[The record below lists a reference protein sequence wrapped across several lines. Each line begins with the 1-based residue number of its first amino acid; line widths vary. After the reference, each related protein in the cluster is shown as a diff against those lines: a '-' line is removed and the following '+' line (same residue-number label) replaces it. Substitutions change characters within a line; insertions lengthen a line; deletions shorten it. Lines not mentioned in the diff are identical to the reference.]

1 VRPDTVRTL
10 IVTALVSLVL
20 AAPTAVPSYAATA
33 AQHHAGDGRVA
44 AERATGQHARHHAK
58 HQHRN
63 AKHKTRHKHRHGR
76 TRHKHRHGHTKH
88 KQRHGHTKHKQRHG
102 HTTHK
107 HRHGHTKHQHRH
119 RHEERHKNR
128 HRSSRPRL
136 TIGTYNLRAGMGMRK
151 FRNGVTS
158 LRRHVGVAGLQE
170 IGSNRRRHYLTSL
183 QGWGYYRPHYIQQ
196 NPVIWDRDR
205 FRLVRAH
212 GDRIAR
218 SRHLRGQLPGAT
230 RRKKDSTATVVR
242 LRHLASGRRIS
253 VVNVHLV
260 HGAVK
265 GGKPW
270 PHRPAVFNLFR
281 NQVAGLVDTVRRER
295 RFGRVFVTGDF
306 NVGYR
311 ADQHFALPRLPYR
324 RLTRQRLN
332 AVWHG
337 TGYLRRGEGTHS
349 DALIDQI
356 WSGRGPTRVRIL
368 RWVRPSDH
376 FPVVATYRIP
386 RASRR
391 G

>member
-1 VRPDTVRTL
+1 MRPDTVRTL
-10 IVTALVSLVL
+10 IVVALVSLVL
-20 AAPTAVPSYAATA
+20 AAPTAVPSYALTATDRHVA
-33 AQHHAGDGRVA
+33 HH
-44 AERATGQHARHHAK
+44 RHHGVK
-58 HQHRN
+58 HHG
-63 AKHKTRHKHRHGR
+63 KHHKHGHKKHRHKHRHG
-76 TRHKHRHGHTKH
+76 KP
-88 KQRHGHTKHKQRHG
+88 
-102 HTTHK
+102 
-107 HRHGHTKHQHRH
+107 
-119 RHEERHKNR
+119 
-128 HRSSRPRL
+128 RPTL

-170 IGSNRRRHYLTSL
+170 IGSNRRRHYLRSIR
-183 QGWGYYRPHYIQQ
+183 GWGYYRPHYIQQ
-196 NPVIWDRDR
+196 NPVIWNRDR

-253 VVNVHLV
+253 VINVHLV

-270 PHRPAVFNLFR
+270 PRRPAVFNLFR
-281 NQVAGLVDTVRRER
+281 NQVAGLVDAVRRER

-311 ADQHFALPRLPYR
+311 ADRHAALPRLPYR
-324 RLTRQRLN
+324 RLSRLKLNSMWQGTR
-332 AVWHG
+332 
-337 TGYLRRGEGTHS
+337 YLRHERGTHN

-356 WSGRGPTRVRIL
+356 WSKRKPARARIL

-376 FPVVATYRIP
+376 FPAVATYRIR
-386 RASRR
+386 RAHHRR
-391 G
+391 

>member
-1 VRPDTVRTL
+1 
-10 IVTALVSLVL
+10 
-20 AAPTAVPSYAATA
+20 
-33 AQHHAGDGRVA
+33 
-44 AERATGQHARHHAK
+44 
-58 HQHRN
+58 
-63 AKHKTRHKHRHGR
+63 
-76 TRHKHRHGHTKH
+76 
-88 KQRHGHTKHKQRHG
+88 
-102 HTTHK
+102 
-107 HRHGHTKHQHRH
+107 
-119 RHEERHKNR
+119 
-128 HRSSRPRL
+128 
-136 TIGTYNLRAGMGMRK
+136 MRK
-151 FRNGVTS
+151 FRHGVTS

-170 IGSNRRRHYLTSL
+170 IGSNRRRHYLASIR
-183 QGWGYYRPHYIQQ
+183 GWGYYRPRYIQQ
-196 NPVIWDRDR
+196 NPVIWNRSR

-253 VVNVHLV
+253 VINVHLV

-281 NQVAGLVDTVRRER
+281 NQVAGLVQAVKRER
-295 RFGRVFVTGDF
+295 RWGRVFVTGDF

-324 RLTRQRLN
+324 RLSRQRLD
-332 AVWHG
+332 AVWQG

-356 WSGRGPTRVRIL
+356 WSGSGPSNVRIL

-386 RASRR
+386 RR
-391 G
+391 

>member
-20 AAPTAVPSYAATA
+20 AGPTAVPSYATTAVPSFAATA
-33 AQHHAGDGRVA
+33 AGHHAG
-44 AERATGQHARHHAK
+44 HHA
-58 HQHRN
+58 HH
-63 AKHKTRHKHRHGR
+63 HKPSK
-76 TRHKHRHGHTKH
+76 HGHK
-88 KQRHGHTKHKQRHG
+88 KHGHKKHGK
-102 HTTHK
+102 
-107 HRHGHTKHQHRH
+107 
-119 RHEERHKNR
+119 
-128 HRSSRPRL
+128 SRLSL

-158 LRRHVGVAGLQE
+158 LRRHVGIAGLQE

-183 QGWGYYRPHYIQQ
+183 RGWGYFRPRYIQQ
-196 NPVIWDRDR
+196 NPVIWNRSR
-205 FRLVRAH
+205 FRLVKAH

-218 SRHLRGQLPGAT
+218 SRHLRGQLPGAK

-242 LRHLASGRRIS
+242 LRDRASGRRIS
-253 VVNVHLV
+253 VINVHLV

-281 NQVAGLVDTVRRER
+281 NQVAGLVDAVKRER
-295 RFGRVFVTGDF
+295 RWGRVFVTGDF

-311 ADQHFALPRLPYR
+311 ADKHYALPRLPYR
-324 RLTRQRLN
+324 RLSRIKLNSMWQGTR
-332 AVWHG
+332 
-337 TGYLRRGEGTHS
+337 YLRHDRGTHS

-356 WSGRGPTRVRIL
+356 WSKRKPARARIL

-376 FPVVATYRIP
+376 FPAIATYRIR
-386 RASRR
+386 RAHHRH
-391 G
+391 